1 MGLRQNSAEIAIEN
15 SFCEIRYTPAVIR
28 RVRLSDVAKQCGVS
42 AATVSRV
49 LNKKA
54 EFTATDAVRE
64 RIIQTAR
71 KMGYIP
77 DLAARSLN
85 HKETHIVGVF
95 ASPYTH
101 IAEGINDQL
110 LAGFAAVLLPA
121 NYDLFFEVSG
131 AEVRKHAVPFW
142 RFDGA
147 LLIQQP
153 KHETVEELD
162 RRHVPYVCVN
172 EKVGSPAA
180 YVLADDAMG
189 MNMALDHLRQL
200 GHTRIAY
207 ANAPS
212 NYFSHYSVVERYET
226 LLAGAKKRGITLV
239 KGHDES
245 PSSIDD
251 FLKSSVV
258 DEGATAIIS
267 YDHHMAVKIV
277 GVSYSLN
284 LRIPHDFSLV
294 CFNDV
299 YPVWLLPPPLTAVSV
314 SGKEMG
320 QIGADLLL
328 NILKSGNRGKVK
340 EIRVAESLIVRGSTG
355 PKRNS

>member
-1 MGLRQNSAEIAIEN
+1 
-15 SFCEIRYTPAVIR
+15 
-28 RVRLSDVAKQCGVS
+28 VAKECGVS

-54 EFTATDAVRE
+54 EFTATEAVRE
-64 RIIQTAR
+64 RIVQTAR
-71 KMGYIP
+71 KMGYVP
-77 DLAARSLN
+77 DLAARTLN
-85 HKETHIVGVF
+85 HKETHIIGVF

-110 LAGFAAVLLPA
+110 LAGFGSVLLTA
-121 NYDLFFEVSG
+121 GYDIFFEISA

-153 KHETVEELD
+153 KPETVQELD

-172 EKVGSPAA
+172 EKVGDPAA

-189 MNMALDHLRQL
+189 MNMALDHLQQL

-212 NYFSHYSVVERYET
+212 NYFSHYSVIERYET
-226 LLAGAKKRGITLV
+226 LLAGAKKRGMSLV
-239 KGHDES
+239 EGHDES
-245 PSSIDD
+245 PSSVVE
-251 FLKSSVV
+251 FLKSSIV
-258 DEGATAIIS
+258 ENGATAVIT
-267 YDHHMAVKIV
+267 YDHQMAVKIV

-284 LRIPHDFSLV
+284 LRIPQDFSMV

-299 YPVWLLPPPLTAVSV
+299 YPVSLLPPPLTVVSV

-328 NILKSGNRGKVK
+328 NVLTSGKRGKAK
-340 EIRVAESLIVRGSTG
+340 EIRVPESLIVRSSTAPRVG
-355 PKRNS
+355 